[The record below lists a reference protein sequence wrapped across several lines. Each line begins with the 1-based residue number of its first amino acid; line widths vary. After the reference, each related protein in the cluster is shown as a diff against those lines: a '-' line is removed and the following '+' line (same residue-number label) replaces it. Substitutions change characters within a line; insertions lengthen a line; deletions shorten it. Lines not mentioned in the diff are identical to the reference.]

1 MCLFAALGLLAP
13 RVILL
18 LMWLFNSAFVLAPFA
33 GMGLPNPLIPL
44 LGLVLLPTTT
54 LGYCWAVAG
63 FSGLASFSGV
73 RGVAIGLI
81 IDLGLIG
88 KGRGVA
94 RRD

>member
-18 LMWLFNSAFVLAPFA
+18 LMWLLNSAFVLAPFA

-54 LGYCWAVAG
+54 LGYCWAVAAFG
-63 FSGLASFSGV
+63 GLASFSGV
-73 RGVAIGLI
+73 LVVAIGLI

-88 KGRGVA
+88 NGRGAA

>member
-18 LMWLFNSAFVLAPFA
+18 LMWLLNSAFVLAPFA

-63 FSGLASFSGV
+63 FGGLASFSGV
-73 RGVAIGLI
+73 LVVAIGLI

-88 KGRGVA
+88 NGRGAA

>member
-18 LMWLFNSAFVLAPFA
+18 LMWLLNSAFVLAPFA

-44 LGLVLLPTTT
+44 LGLVVLPTTT
-54 LGYCWAVAG
+54 LGYCWAVAAFG
-63 FSGLASFSGV
+63 GLGSFSGV
-73 RGVAIGLI
+73 LVVAIGLI

-88 KGRGVA
+88 KGRGAA

>member
-63 FSGLASFSGV
+63 FGGLASFSGV
-73 RGVAIGLI
+73 LVVSIGLI

-88 KGRGVA
+88 NGRGAA